1 MTDRQSP
8 HESATVTEPIPSR
21 QMARGIVALVLG
33 ITGVI
38 VGVFSSLFW
47 LAGILGVAGLIVGLT
62 GRVNRG
68 VMSDWP
74 RVLGLILSSV
84 ALVLSVAGVLDVL
97 DVFADENVPSPT
109 TPGVESTAPGPTPPP
124 VPQDVEQEPAR
135 VGEIAVDHDFNFVVT
150 AVSDDPAVIED
161 TDLQPEGKFVF
172 VTLTVTNQGK
182 MPASIPAEN
191 QYLIDS
197 DGRTA
202 SAVVDLP
209 EPNQS
214 IVPEIQPGE
223 SLTGVLVFDIPADA
237 TPAGL
242 ELHGSAA
249 SAGVTVAL
257 D

>member
-1 MTDRQSP
+1 M
-8 HESATVTEPIPSR
+8 ATAAEDGQPGSGAIGFAQVDQRS
-21 QMARGIVALVLG
+21 
-33 ITGVI
+33 
-38 VGVFSSLFW
+38 
-47 LAGILGVAGLIVGLT
+47 
-62 GRVNRG
+62 G

-84 ALVLSVAGVLDVL
+84 ALVLSVARVLDVL
-97 DVFADENVPSPT
+97 DVFSDENVPSPT

-135 VGEIAVDHDFNFVVT
+135 VGQIAVDHDFNFVVT
-150 AVSDDPAVIED
+150 AVSNDPAVIED
-161 TDLQPEGKFVF
+161 IDLQPEGKFVF

-182 MPASIPAEN
+182 MPASIPAES

-197 DGRTA
+197 DGRAT
-202 SAVVDLP
+202 SAIVDLP

-214 IVPEIQPGE
+214 IIAEIQPGE